1 MYIKW
6 GLTIQS
12 NTTPRKLVIYKLVK
26 VTNTFQIHTVFSMEY
41 IRIGQSIGQSYMT
54 DTNDNLII
62 TH

>member
-12 NTTPRKLVIYKLVK
+12 NTTPHGLVIYKLVK
-26 VTNTFQIHTVFSMEY
+26 VTNTFLIHTVFSMEY
-41 IRIGQSIGQSYMT
+41 LGIGHSCMM

-62 TH
+62 PH